1 MELNSFV
8 FGNETFVHIDKN
20 VRKKLDKK
28 KLQFGRSSR
37 LQKNLKDL
45 TKLNDYVVATL
56 DLSNEPKWFDEAKG
70 QSDWKIVMNFEMDSL
85 YIKPN
90 VGFDGIVD

>member
-1 MELNSFV
+1 MTN
-8 FGNETFVHIDKN
+8 
-20 VRKKLDKK
+20 
-28 KLQFGRSSR
+28 
-37 LQKNLKDL
+37 
-45 TKLNDYVVATL
+45 VVAAL
-56 DLSNEPKWFDEAKG
+56 DLSNEPKRFYEAKE

>member
-1 MELNSFV
+1 
-8 FGNETFVHIDKN
+8 
-20 VRKKLDKK
+20 
-28 KLQFGRSSR
+28 
-37 LQKNLKDL
+37 L